1 MPAGAQGHGLGHLWQ
16 RLGPCAVL
24 SGPVLAKSIFPVRG
38 SLQAE
43 LGEQDRV
50 PWCHPWTLSRQEGLE
65 EVRAMVGPD
74 SSVQSGR
81 PENHPTC
88 LCSVLQS
95 APAGGCA

>member
-1 MPAGAQGHGLGHLWQ
+1 MPTGAQGHGLGHLWQ

-24 SGPVLAKSIFPVRG
+24 SGSVLAKSIFPVRG

-43 LGEQDRV
+43 LGKQDRV
-50 PWCHPWTLSRQEGLE
+50 PWCRPWKRTLPTGGAGGSQGCG
-65 EVRAMVGPD
+65 RAD

-88 LCSVLQS
+88 LCAS
-95 APAGGCA
+95 AQALSNW